1 MAARHAVPVAHR
13 VPSNDAARH
22 KTMMT
27 RRQTSAAVMTISGG
41 AGGTIAIMTPRSPRL
56 AVGVAGVVLA
66 VALALSGC
74 DALGKLGTAA
84 HYPAATSYT
93 IGGRVTTVVIDAGS
107 GSVDVTGTGRSTVGV
122 SQQAAYTT
130 TPPTARHV
138 LTGGT
143 LTLSYSCRV
152 ELSCS
157 VSYTVQ
163 VPRSVAV
170 RVSASEG
177 DVTLTSLAG
186 PATVQ
191 TSSGL
196 ITAVSLD
203 SAQVSLKSDAGG
215 IIATCSTAPRSLHAS
230 TTVGAI
236 TLAVPGS
243 VGYAISTRT
252 FVGTSDITVRRSA
265 RSPHVISASS
275 DVGSISISPA

>member
-13 VPSNDAARH
+13 VPSNDAARR

-27 RRQTSAAVMTISGG
+27 RRQTSADGMTISGG
-41 AGGTIAIMTPRSPRL
+41 AGGTIATMTPRSRL
-56 AVGVAGVVLA
+56 AVGIAGVVLP

-138 LTGGT
+138 LAGST

-215 IIATCSTAPRSLHAS
+215 IIATCSTAPLSLRAS